1 VFINTY
7 YTGKLFGLSYKQQ
20 FKDYIP
26 YFIKSAISCLPAY
39 LLTFL
44 PISSYI
50 QLSFGVIISTAL
62 YYIILRKDEYMV
74 ELIAIA
80 KSKLW
85 KRKNND

>member
-1 VFINTY
+1 
-7 YTGKLFGLSYKQQ
+7 
-20 FKDYIP
+20 
-26 YFIKSAISCLPAY
+26 LPAY